1 VGGLIFIKQLIERR
15 KMKKIE
21 YQAPE
26 MEVVKFIHKDNL
38 LLNTSSDETPGIG
51 GEGVEGEEAG

>member
-1 VGGLIFIKQLIERR
+1 
-15 KMKKIE
+15 MKKIE

-26 MEVVKFIHKDNL
+26 MEVVKMVYSKAV

-51 GEGVEGEEAG
+51 GSSDEEEAG

>member
-1 VGGLIFIKQLIERR
+1 
-15 KMKKIE
+15 MKKIE

>member
-1 VGGLIFIKQLIERR
+1 
-15 KMKKIE
+15 MKKIE

-26 MEVVKFIHKDNL
+26 MEVVKMVYSKAV

-51 GEGVEGEEAG
+51 AEGDDEEDG